1 MGLGPTLQPLMYD
14 KPRTSQRIT
23 ITAATGHI
31 RPLDVTSSAGG
42 GARDS
47 AIRNDRQQWGAPG
60 ASRNGAGYDDGF
72 PRVRRNK
79 AQGAIVIG
87 AAILAAVTALFLVL
101 CVADAHFATKIAVPV
116 LVVSV
121 GILAGHEWL
130 HRHG

>member
-1 MGLGPTLQPLMYD
+1 MYD

-23 ITAATGHI
+23 ITAAAGHV
-31 RPLDVTSSAGG
+31 RPLDVTSSTRG

-47 AIRNDRQQWGAPG
+47 AVRNDRQQWGAPR
-60 ASRNGAGYDDGF
+60 APRNGAGYDDGL

-79 AQGAIVIG
+79 AQSALMIG
-87 AAILAAVTALFLVL
+87 AAILAAVTAVFLAL
-101 CVADAHFATKIAVPV
+101 CVADASFATQIAVPV